1 MELPDDVLVIIRA
14 YAKPCFTYFH
24 EYRTLMKLM
33 GKKEWYAL
41 KYKLQHY
48 PEQILPALLSYHSAL
63 TRKME
68 LYQEMEVLCTTL
80 AWKESWYEKNRYYNL
95 GFYRRREVEDTFWTL
110 KRLLYTE
117 EEKMTFLNNT
127 DI

>member
-1 MELPDDVLVIIRA
+1 MELPDDVLAIIRA
-14 YAKPCFTYFH
+14 YAKPRFTYFR

-41 KYKLQHY
+41 KYKLQSD
-48 PEQILPALLSYHSAL
+48 PEHILPALLSYQSAFI
-63 TRKME
+63 RKRD
-68 LYQEMEVLCTTL
+68 LYQEMEVVSKTL
-80 AWKESWYEKNRYYNL
+80 VWKENWHEQNRYYNM

-117 EEKMTFLNNT
+117 EEKRTFLNNT